1 MNKIGLLLASSLIVV
16 VFSCGRNTKAEQ
28 QLLGKESGLRHPEQ
42 GLLGKRLEIQ
52 NIGYLTTSNFN
63 AEIDTSFKIIYHF
76 KGDCSTCISD
86 LIEWNKNL
94 KLEALNFSKIRVSY
108 INNSSDNY
116 LIQHYLQVTKSS
128 FISDIIL
135 DKDSLFLKANS
146 NLSDNWRFT
155 NVLLIDS
162 ENKILAYGNP
172 YKDEGVKK
180 IYTDLLLFK

>member
-1 MNKIGLLLASSLIVV
+1 MIVV
-16 VFSCGRNTKAEQ
+16 VFSCGGKTKAEQ
-28 QLLGKESGLRHPEQ
+28 QLLSIESGLGYPEQ
-42 GLLGKRLEIQ
+42 ELLGKQLEIQ
-52 NIGYLTTSNFN
+52 NISYFTASNFN
-63 AEIDTSFKIIYHF
+63 TGMDTLFKMIYHF

-86 LIEWNKNL
+86 LIAWNKSL
-94 KLEALNFSKIRVSY
+94 KQEALNFSKINISY

-128 FISDIIL
+128 FISDVIL

-155 NVLLIDS
+155 NVLLLDS

-172 YKDEGVKK
+172 YKDHSVKK
-180 IYTDLLLFK
+180 IYTDLLLFN